1 MCTAISY
8 KSKDVYFGRNLDL
21 ERSYNESVVITPR
34 KYEFK
39 MRCVESFKPQYAMIG
54 MATVIEEFP
63 LYYEA
68 TNEKGLSMAGL
79 NFPGN
84 AVYYDFQEGKE
95 NITPFEFI
103 PWVLAKCACIDEVEN
118 LLKNINLV
126 NINFSQELPLT
137 PLHWMISD
145 KNKSIVVET
154 LKACMRISDN
164 PFDVLTNNPPFEYH
178 KINMSNY
185 MNLSVGPAVNNFGS
199 EIPLENYS
207 LGMGALGLP
216 GDFSSASRFVRAF
229 FVKEKSV
236 SEKDEKSSVNQ
247 FFHILNSVA
256 MPKGCVW
263 TKNGYEYTRYT
274 SCCNV
279 DKGIYYYMT
288 YDNFEIKITDI
299 KEFDLNTSKL
309 YLKPL

>member
-34 KYEFK
+34 NYEFK

-54 MATVIEEFP
+54 MATVIEDFP

-79 NFPGN
+79 NFPQN
-84 AVYYDFQEGKE
+84 AVYYDFKEEKE

-126 NINFSQELPLT
+126 NINFSQELLLT

-154 LKACMRISDN
+154 LKDGIKISDN
-164 PFDVLTNNPPFEYH
+164 PFDVLTNNPPFDYH
-178 KINMSNY
+178 KINVSNF
-185 MNLSVGPAVNNFGS
+185 MDLSIGPAVNNFSS
-199 EIPLENYS
+199 EFPLENYS